1 MLAPSWQET
10 CSELL
15 RGGVIWGSQNVLRDK
30 DKKQNQKEPDPLDKL
45 QRKRV
50 WRMMPGARFL
60 WGMRSPL
67 TGSCINSLFSM
78 MVSLVRATSGLAPM

>member
-30 DKKQNQKEPDPLDKL
+30 DKKQNQKEPYPLDKL
-45 QRKRV
+45 
-50 WRMMPGARFL
+50 
-60 WGMRSPL
+60 
-67 TGSCINSLFSM
+67 
-78 MVSLVRATSGLAPM
+78 